1 MREELNFE
9 LKRQFV
15 HAIAGIV
22 LASVLFFAGQV
33 SLVYFCIF
41 LIVLIGIGIP
51 VVQKNPRSRLAGIVS
66 AFERQKVTP
75 FTGAFFFI
83 MGALAAAL
91 LYPASI
97 ALYAILV
104 LCIAD
109 AVAPIAGVAAGKH
122 KLPWNK
128 GKSYEGSLGFLI
140 AAIAILLFAEA
151 PLAAFAIAV
160 IVTAV
165 ESLPKLDDNV
175 TIPIAAGALML
186 VI

>member
-66 AFERQKVTP
+66 AFERQ
-75 FTGAFFFI
+75 